1 MLRKNKPFL
10 IAEIGINHNGN
21 FSEAIKLVN
30 KANVSGADA
39 VKFQTY
45 ITEKRV
51 KKNSPIFD
59 ILKKCELTY
68 DEFYK
73 LKKYCDKKK
82 ILFFSTPF
90 DTESVNFL
98 KSINVK
104 LFKLASFDISN
115 YNLVREI
122 LKTKTKTIISTGM
135 ATLKEILIIDKMF
148 NKKKIPHYFLHCV
161 SAYPNKE
168 EYSYLNNL
176 NFLSKKLDCQIGLS
190 DHTDNINICK
200 YAYFMGSRI
209 FEKHFKLSKNHKC
222 VDGSVSVTPEQFFNL
237 KKDLLHFEKI
247 LGKVKFGIKPTEKK
261 TMIYRR
267 ITK

>member
-200 YAYFMGSRI
+200 YAYF
-209 FEKHFKLSKNHKC
+209 EKHFKLSKNHKC